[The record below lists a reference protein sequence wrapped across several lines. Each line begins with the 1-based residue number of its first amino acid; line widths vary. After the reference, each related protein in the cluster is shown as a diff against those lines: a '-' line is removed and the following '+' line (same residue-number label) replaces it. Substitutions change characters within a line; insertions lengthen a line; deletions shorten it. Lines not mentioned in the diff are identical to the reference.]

1 MDRVPK
7 NKRYAIKRLIDMDP
21 SLNPEE
27 LGKLKIVNLLQMIE
41 DKKAAATEI
50 IVENVFQPR
59 SLRYYCGLGDED
71 N

>member
-1 MDRVPK
+1 
-7 NKRYAIKRLIDMDP
+7 MDP

-71 N
+71 S